1 MKGIKKHVVLVLAIA
16 VALIA
21 CKQPTDQINN
31 AKAAIESATKAGADK
46 YAVDESKK
54 LDADLKAAMDE
65 VATQDKKFFKKF
77 GPAKEMLAKVQTD
90 ADALKA
96 ALPAKV
102 EAAKNLAV
110 SLQGEARKGL
120 DAAKALLDKAPKGK
134 GTAKDLEALKGDL
147 AGAETAFADIQKAI
161 DVQDYIAAQDKA
173 KSVSAAAAKVA
184 EQVQAAIDKVKG
196 VKK

>member
-21 CKQPTDQINN
+21 CKQPTEQINN
-31 AKAAIESATKAGADK
+31 AKAAIEGVMKAGADK
-46 YAVDESKK
+46 YAVDEYKK
-54 LDADLKAAMDE
+54 LDADLKVAMDE

>member
-16 VALIA
+16 VVFAA
-21 CKQPTDQINN
+21 CKQPTEQINN
-31 AKAAIESATKAGADK
+31 AKAAIEGAMKAGADK
-46 YAVDESKK
+46 YAVDEYKK

-65 VATQDKKFFKKF
+65 VAAQDKKFFKKF
-77 GPAKEMLAKVQTD
+77 GPAKEMLAKVVTD

-96 ALPAKV
+96 AIPAKI
-102 EAAKNLAV
+102 EAAKTLAV
-110 SLQGEARKGL
+110 SLQGEARTGL

-147 AGAETAFADIQKAI
+147 AGAETAFADIQTAI
-161 DVQDYIAAQDKA
+161 DAQDYIAAQDKA

-184 EQVQAAIDKVKG
+184 EQVQAAIEKVK

>member
-21 CKQPTDQINN
+21 CKQPTEQINN

-54 LDADLKAAMDE
+54 LDADLKVAMDE

-77 GPAKEMLAKVQTD
+77 GPAKEMLAKIQTD

>member
-21 CKQPTDQINN
+21 CKQPTEQINN

-54 LDADLKAAMDE
+54 LDADLKVAMDE

-77 GPAKEMLAKVQTD
+77 GPAKEMLAKIQTD

-120 DAAKALLDKAPKGK
+120 DAAKALLDKAPKGN

-184 EQVQAAIDKVKG
+184 EQVQAAIDKVNG

>member
-173 KSVSAAAAKVA
+173 KSVSAVAAKVA